1 MRFLADLV
9 NCHVI
14 VASSLL
20 TMFDSL
26 VEVTLDD
33 NISQVS
39 RCNRSNVNT
48 TKLVTRYC
56 ILCMIFLNNN
66 FQINMNCRMIE
77 MKMEGILGCKEKL
90 LGTCGFECR

>member
-39 RCNRSNVNT
+39 RCNCCNVND
-48 TKLVTRYC
+48 KDRNKVFDS
-56 ILCMIFLNNN
+56 MHDIF
-66 FQINMNCRMIE
+66 
-77 MKMEGILGCKEKL
+77 K
-90 LGTCGFECR
+90 